1 MDNGKVP
8 MKIDS
13 KKPFQVHFPTPAT
26 LNAVEATLHKHCMKH
41 CKKQHSLNITNV
53 METGK
58 MDYSDRRG
66 GVVGFPNPL
75 APGRFMSVGEPD

>member
-1 MDNGKVP
+1 MSV
-8 MKIDS
+8 
-13 KKPFQVHFPTPAT
+13 
-26 LNAVEATLHKHCMKH
+26 CR
-41 CKKQHSLNITNV
+41 KKQHSLNITNV